1 MRSRLARLMAV
12 SPVRRQSLI
21 GLCTTVGSTLIGF
34 ASTVYIAHA
43 AGAAA
48 LGAYYVLSAYLGFL
62 LLASDPGLGGAA
74 AQRIAERDEPAAH
87 LSAYAVV
94 RVSLALAVVGALLAA
109 RPLLVDLDAAGLL
122 PWLALALIASTAAG
136 IIATGVYASGQA
148 GVTQAADLVGVGV
161 RVTVQV
167 AAVALGFGAAG
178 LAGGLVA
185 GTVAAALVNRR
196 FLALRFTRFGK
207 RHLSSLASF
216 ALWSFL
222 LSLVAVVSANA
233 DTLLLGYLL
242 SDREVALYRTPFQ
255 LASLAVLSTMPIR
268 ASLAPRIAG
277 WARDGA
283 LGEVADALARA
294 WTFALLLAVP
304 AAAGGALLA
313 DRLLY
318 FLYGADFAE
327 AAPALVLLLA
337 AELVTVGSLL
347 EGMALSA
354 VGRPRGAFVAAGAG
368 AAVLVIADL
377 ALIPVLGVTGAAL
390 ALLLSSVTATILAR
404 LLLARTVTVR
414 FERRPVAAVLVSAA
428 LMAVAV
434 SGLRALVPPASLP
447 VAVGTVAFGA
457 LVYLFAVLA
466 LDPSIRDEV
475 GGLVRALV

>member
-109 RPLLVDLDAAGLL
+109 RPFLVDLDAAGLL

-167 AAVALGFGAAG
+167 AAVAFGFGAAG

-196 FLALRFTRFGK
+196 FLALRFARFGK
-207 RHLSSLASF
+207 RHLSSLAS
-216 ALWSFL
+216 
-222 LSLVAVVSANA
+222 
-233 DTLLLGYLL
+233 
-242 SDREVALYRTPFQ
+242 
-255 LASLAVLSTMPIR
+255 
-268 ASLAPRIAG
+268 
-277 WARDGA
+277 
-283 LGEVADALARA
+283 
-294 WTFALLLAVP
+294 
-304 AAAGGALLA
+304 
-313 DRLLY
+313 
-318 FLYGADFAE
+318 
-327 AAPALVLLLA
+327 
-337 AELVTVGSLL
+337 
-347 EGMALSA
+347 
-354 VGRPRGAFVAAGAG
+354 
-368 AAVLVIADL
+368 
-377 ALIPVLGVTGAAL
+377 
-390 ALLLSSVTATILAR
+390 
-404 LLLARTVTVR
+404 
-414 FERRPVAAVLVSAA
+414 
-428 LMAVAV
+428 
-434 SGLRALVPPASLP
+434 
-447 VAVGTVAFGA
+447 
-457 LVYLFAVLA
+457 
-466 LDPSIRDEV
+466 
-475 GGLVRALV
+475 

>member
-1 MRSRLARLMAV
+1 MAV

-21 GLCTTVGSTLIGF
+21 GLLATVGSTLLGF

-74 AQRIAERDEPAAH
+74 AQRIAERDQPAAH
-87 LSAYAVV
+87 FSAYAVV
-94 RVSLALAVVGALLAA
+94 RVSLALAVVGALVAA
-109 RPLLVDLDAAGLL
+109 RPLLVDLEAAGLL
-122 PWLALALIASTAAG
+122 AWLAVAVLASTAAG

-148 GVTQAADLVGVGV
+148 GVTQSADLLGVGV
-161 RVTVQV
+161 RVAVQV
-167 AAVALGFGAAG
+167 IAVALGFGAAG

-196 FLALRFTRFGK
+196 FLTFRLTRFGI

-233 DTLLLGYLL
+233 DTLLIGYLL

-255 LASLAVLSTMPIR
+255 LASLAVLSTMPVR

-277 WARDGA
+277 WARAGA
-283 LGEVADALARA
+283 LDEVAAALSRA

-304 AAAGGALLA
+304 AAVGGVLLA

-318 FLYGADFAE
+318 FLYGADFAP
-327 AAPALVLLLA
+327 AAPALVLLLV
-337 AELVTVGSLL
+337 AELVAVGSLL

-368 AAVLVIADL
+368 AVVLVFADL
-377 ALIPVLGVTGAAL
+377 ALVPVLSVTGAAL
-390 ALLLSSVTATILAR
+390 GLLLSTVTATLLAR
-404 LLLARTVTVR
+404 LLLARTVAVR
-414 FERRPVAAVLVSAA
+414 FERRPVAAVLASAA
-428 LMAVAV
+428 LMAMVVLAI
-434 SGLRALVPPASLP
+434 RALVPPVNLP
-447 VAVGTVAFGA
+447 IAVGTVALGA
-457 LVYLFAVLA
+457 GVYLAAVLA
-466 LDPSIRDEV
+466 LDPSIRAEV
-475 GGLVRALV
+475 GGLARAVI

>member
-1 MRSRLARLMAV
+1 MAV

-21 GLCTTVGSTLIGF
+21 GLLTTVGSTLLGF

-43 AGAAA
+43 AGASA

-94 RVSLALAVVGALLAA
+94 RVSLALAVVGALIAV
-109 RPLLVDLDAAGLL
+109 RPLLVDLEAAGLL
-122 PWLALALIASTAAG
+122 AWLAVALLASTAAG

-148 GVTQAADLVGVGV
+148 GVTQSADLLGVGV
-161 RVTVQV
+161 RVAVQV
-167 AAVALGFGAAG
+167 AAVAFGFGAAG

-185 GTVAAALVNRR
+185 GTVAAAVVNRR
-196 FLALRFTRFGK
+196 FLTLQFTRFGM
-207 RHLSSLASF
+207 RHLRSLAPF

-233 DTLLLGYLL
+233 DTLLIGYLL

-255 LASLAVLSTMPIR
+255 LASLAVLSTMPVR

-277 WARDGA
+277 WARAGA
-283 LGEVADALARA
+283 LDEVAGALARA

-304 AAAGGALLA
+304 AAVGGTLLA

-318 FLYGADFAE
+318 FLYGADFAG
-327 AAPALVLLLA
+327 AAPALVFLLV
-337 AELVTVGSLL
+337 AELVAVGSLL

-354 VGRPRGAFVAAGAG
+354 VGRPRGAFIAAGAG
-368 AAVLVIADL
+368 AVVLVLADL
-377 ALIPVLGVTGAAL
+377 ALIPVLSVTGAAL
-390 ALLLSSVTATILAR
+390 GLLLSTVTATLLAR
-404 LLLARTVTVR
+404 LLLSRTITVR
-414 FERRPVAAVLVSAA
+414 FERRPVAAVLASAA
-428 LMAVAV
+428 LMAVVVLA
-434 SGLRALVPPASLP
+434 LRAVIPPVSLP
-447 VAVGTVAFGA
+447 IAIGIVALGA
-457 LVYLFAVLA
+457 GVYFATVLA
-466 LDPSIRDEV
+466 LDPSIRTEV
-475 GGLVRALV
+475 SGLVRALA